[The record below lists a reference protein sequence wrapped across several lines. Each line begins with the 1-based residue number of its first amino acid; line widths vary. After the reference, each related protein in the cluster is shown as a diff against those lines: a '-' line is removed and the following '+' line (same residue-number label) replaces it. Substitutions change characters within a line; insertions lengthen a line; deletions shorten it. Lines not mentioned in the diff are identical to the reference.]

1 MGSNQFSSCSSRCD
15 LNGESYIPEPNFDLL
30 STEKYTLEDL
40 KLIKINGIQIGIN
53 NPIDNDSI
61 QEPIYNSNGA
71 DSSAPPLINF
81 SQGISGALPDI
92 DEIGKKNYLHCFCL
106 LEAEKLE
113 EKNKGIFIEFG
124 EYDSGNDINDFKVK
138 TFYQSKLGGLRL
150 YVVNENLFENYCQLV
165 RIKCK
170 IEKNEE
176 LDDILDRISIKY
188 KWIKDNYD
196 RKNQNSIDFV
206 VELLKYLKILNF
218 EICKGIREEIPDK
231 ILDVL
236 DNNKK

>member
-15 LNGESYIPEPNFDLL
+15 LDGESYIPEPNFDLL

-40 KLIKINGIQIGIN
+40 KLIEIIGIQIGIN

-61 QEPIYNSNGA
+61 QEPIYISNGA

-92 DEIGKKNYLHCFCL
+92 DEIGKKNYFHCFCL
-106 LEAEKLE
+106 LEAGKLE

-170 IEKNEE
+170 INIIEE
-176 LDDILDRISIKY
+176 LDDILNGISREY
-188 KWIKDNYD
+188 KWKKDNYD

-206 VELLKYLKILNF
+206 AVLIKYLKILNF
-218 EICKGIREEIPDK
+218 DICKGTREEIPDK
-231 ILDVL
+231 ILDIL
-236 DNNKK
+236 DN

>member
-30 STEKYTLEDL
+30 STEKYTLDDL

-150 YVVNENLFENYCQLV
+150 YVVNRALRRTGGLRKSGRLLHSYGTARAAEPRLRRGRRLPLHWRVV
-165 RIKCK
+165 RAAHRAKTALYQICFVFSL
-170 IEKNEE
+170 IS
-176 LDDILDRISIKY
+176 DRP
-188 KWIKDNYD
+188 
-196 RKNQNSIDFV
+196 
-206 VELLKYLKILNF
+206 L
-218 EICKGIREEIPDK
+218 
-231 ILDVL
+231 
-236 DNNKK
+236 